1 MFSRV
6 FSRNSRVKVKAKGM
20 GRLSFLIEAA
30 GRGGQPDGKDISHNR
45 DTKGRGGVGSPMIN

>member
-1 MFSRV
+1 MFSCV
-6 FSRNSRVKVKAKGM
+6 FSRNSRVKVKAKGT

-30 GRGGQPDGKDISHNR
+30 GGQPDGKDISHNR